1 MKTQAQTQH
10 EELMAAAMA
19 QIEYIKAVIKRSAE
33 QMERSPE
40 NWGVTGDMG
49 AILRKLNEVTE

>member
-10 EELMAAAMA
+10 EELMAAALA
-19 QIEYIKAVIKRSAE
+19 QIEYIKAKIQQSAE
-33 QMERSPE
+33 HMERSPE

-49 AILRKLNEVTE
+49 AILRKLTEVTE